1 MSWRTEVSKLAAR
14 GREGL
19 EAAKG
24 PFRLPGFHSFHSPRC
39 RWQPGARC
47 HRGRLRACAHA
58 ERSRYVPGPGSCALG
73 GCGFS
78 LASLPLGG
86 CAACGHIPSAS
97 AADAAHARP
106 RAAIMRP
113 RAFAAL
119 SPNKLEAARG

>member
-1 MSWRTEVSKLAAR
+1 MSWRTEVRKLATR
-14 GREGL
+14 GRERAGGR
-19 EAAKG
+19 EG
-24 PFRLPGFHSFHSPRC
+24 PFPTPGVPLFPQPSW
-39 RWQPGARC
+39 WQPGIRC

-58 ERSRYVPGPGSCALG
+58 ERLQYVPGPGSCALG

-78 LASLPLGG
+78 LASPPLGG
-86 CAACGHIPSAS
+86 CAARGHIPSAS

-106 RAAIMRP
+106 HAAIMRP